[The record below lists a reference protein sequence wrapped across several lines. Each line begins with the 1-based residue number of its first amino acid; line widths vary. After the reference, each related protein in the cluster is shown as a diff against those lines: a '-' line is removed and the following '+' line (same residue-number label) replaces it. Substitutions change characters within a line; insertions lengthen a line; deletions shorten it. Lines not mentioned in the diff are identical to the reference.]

1 MSAVAAARTARVSR
15 VRALAST
22 DAVAVAGLAVLV
34 GVLVLITWNTWG
46 DIGSDTG
53 YDLVAGTRVA
63 HGEFPYVDFVYYY
76 GPLSP
81 FLLGLAGW
89 VGGSGVGPAV
99 GVGLVLAVA
108 IVAATYALARLLAG
122 PVAGFL
128 AGAIAA
134 PFAFGP
140 SNYSYVLPHSLS
152 ASLGIFTA
160 LCFLIGVACYARRGG
175 LWWLVLA
182 GTAAGLTAL
191 TRPEF
196 AVAVAAAAVVWMA
209 ARLRRRIG
217 SAKEVIALAAPGL
230 LIPAAVYGAFLGY
243 VSLHRLVLD
252 NLYPVDTLRTGG
264 HAVLRSHAPLT
275 AGSFASLGGKLVIY
289 GLGCVALVVL
299 SRILDREG
307 SRLRRVVLSSL
318 GLGAVTFAAIT
329 IARPETVRYYLK
341 FAYGWIPAGIAICA
355 GICAVQAF
363 RRDRHWSAVSQVDL
377 VGAVLL
383 AVLAAKTY
391 ADFLLYSNVPQLAIY
406 AAPFAA
412 LFLVRLHLRVLPT
425 SSSGMWLGAIWLSA
439 LAFAGIG
446 LTAKDAHAESAS
458 VQGPGGTLK
467 ASTADGP
474 LFQAAVRWLDRR
486 SQPGDPVLLAPQLT
500 ALYVIADRRD
510 PLPQISLI
518 PGALPTPAS
527 ERAAI
532 ARLERTGLRIA
543 ITDGRTF
550 GEYNQTTFGGSF
562 DRLLAGWIHRH
573 FERVLTLRA
582 PGSVHVLSAW
592 VRRGT

>member
-1 MSAVAAARTARVSR
+1 VSAD
-15 VRALAST
+15 ALG
-22 DAVAVAGLAVLV
+22 VAGLAILV
-34 GVLVLITWNTWG
+34 GLLVLITWNTWG

-81 FLLGLAGW
+81 FLLGFAGW
-89 VGGSGVGPAV
+89 IGGSGVGPAV
-99 GVGLVLAVA
+99 AVGLVLAVA

-122 PVAGFL
+122 PVAAFL

-152 ASLGIFTA
+152 ASLGILTT
-160 LCFLIGVACYARRGG
+160 LCFLIGVACYVRHGG
-175 LWWLVLA
+175 LRWLVVA

-196 AVAVAAAAVVWMA
+196 AVAVAVAAVVWVA
-209 ARLRRRIG
+209 VRVRRHV
-217 SAKEVIALAAPGL
+217 ATTKEILALAAPGIV
-230 LIPAAVYGAFLGY
+230 IPAAVYGAFLAY
-243 VSLHRLVLD
+243 ISLHRLVLD

-275 AGSFASLGGKLVIY
+275 VGSFVSLGGKLVIY
-289 GLGCVALVVL
+289 ALGCVVLVAV
-299 SRILDREG
+299 SRALDRG
-307 SRLRRVVLSSL
+307 GTLRRIALSAVGSSVV
-318 GLGAVTFAAIT
+318 AFAAIT
-329 IARPETVRYYLK
+329 LARPETVRYYLK

-355 GICAVQAF
+355 SILAVQAF
-363 RRDRHWSAVSQVDL
+363 RRDRNWNAVSQVDL

-391 ADFLLYSNVPQLAIY
+391 ADFLLYSHVPQLAIY

-412 LFLVRLHLRVLPT
+412 LFLMRLHLRVLPA
-425 SSSGMWLGAIWLSA
+425 SSSGMWLGVIWLSA

-458 VQGPGGTLK
+458 VHGPGGTLK
-467 ASTADGP
+467 ASSTDGP
-474 LFQAAVRWLDRR
+474 LFQAAVRWLDRHTV
-486 SQPGDPVLLAPQLT
+486 PGERVLLAPQLT

-510 PLPQISLI
+510 PLPEISLI

-527 ERAAI
+527 EREAVV
-532 ARLERTGLRIA
+532 RLERTGVRVA

-550 GEYNQTTFGGSF
+550 GEYDQTTFGGSF

-573 FERVLTLRA
+573 FKRVVTLRA